1 MTTRST
7 DVRGLIPVL
16 ATPFHPDGE
25 VDLVSL
31 AKLVG
36 FQVESMVSGVAV
48 FGFASEGFALTA
60 AERAAVLRTVAAEAG
75 EWLPIVAGVAATGTR
90 DAIDQVRAAAEHGAS
105 VAMVVPPFMV
115 KPSPAQMVDFYGE
128 VASAGGLPIMVQ
140 DAPGPTGVTMPVSLL
155 IELSKLDGVESV
167 KVETQPTAPKVGA
180 VVDGTAPG
188 SAFASRQEFSQP
200 DFLVL
205 GGQNALFVLEEYARG
220 AVGTMPACEFPDLL
234 QGPLG
239 FWATGDIPRARS
251 SFERILPLIRF
262 GLQPGIAWSIHK
274 HVLVRRGI
282 IRSATVR
289 PPAVDADAATLAWL
303 DEILRD
309 LEILS

>member
-16 ATPFHPDGE
+16 ATPFHRDGE

-36 FQVESMVSGVAV
+36 FQVESKVCGVAV

-60 AERAAVLRTVAAEAG
+60 AERATILRTVTAEAG
-75 EWLPIVAGVAATGTR
+75 DWLPVVAGVAATGTR
-90 DAIDQVRAAAEHGAS
+90 DAIDQVRAAGEHGAS

-128 VASAGGLPIMVQ
+128 VAARGGLPVMVQ
-140 DAPGPTGVTMPVSLL
+140 DAPGPTGVNMPVSLL

-180 VVDGTAPG
+180 VVDGTA
-188 SAFASRQEFSQP
+188 S

-234 QGPLG
+234 AEPLAL
-239 FWATGDIPRARS
+239 WTAGDAPRARS
-251 SFERILPLIRF
+251 SFGRLLPLIRF

-289 PPAVDADAATLAWL
+289 PPAVDADAASLAWL
-303 DEILRD
+303 DDILRD
-309 LEILS
+309 LELFS